1 MDLAN
6 RQVLARALAVV
17 VTVLGG
23 VALAAQSRVNGQLGA
38 HIHDGLFAALISFTV
53 GLLILVV
60 VVAVSAGSRAGLP
73 KVIAAVREHR
83 LRPWQVLGGA
93 AGAFFVTS
101 QGITVAALGVAMF
114 TVAAVCGQVVSG
126 LLVDRAGLGPG
137 GARPITPTR
146 AFGAVLAVTAVTV
159 AVSDKFDSPSRLWLS
174 LIPALGGFGL
184 AWAQAVNGRVRVV
197 AGSVSVA
204 SLVNFGVGTL
214 GLALACVIDALARG
228 LPTALPSDAILYVG
242 GALGVLGVSASVFA
256 VRYVGVLMVSLGMIS
271 GQVAGA
277 VLFDLTGPGIET
289 ATLVGA
295 VVTLAA
301 AGVASIPSGRP
312 LKGSR
317 T

>member
-6 RQVLARALAVV
+6 RPALARSLAVT

-23 VALAAQSRVNGQLGA
+23 VALATQSRVNGQLAA

-53 GLLILVV
+53 GFLILIV
-60 VVAVSAGSRAGLP
+60 VVAVSPGSRAGLP
-73 KVIAAVREHR
+73 KVFSAVRESR
-83 LRPWQVLGGA
+83 LRPWQCLGGA

-101 QGITVAALGVAMF
+101 QGLTVSVLGVAMF

-137 GARPITPTR
+137 GPRPITPTR
-146 AFGAVLAVTAVTV
+146 AIGAVLAVAAVTA
-159 AVSDKFDSPSRLWLS
+159 AVSDEFDSPSRLWLS

-184 AWAQAVNGRVRVV
+184 GWAQAVNGRVRVV

-214 GLALACVIDALARG
+214 GLALACVVDAVVRG
-228 LPTALPSDAILYVG
+228 FPTALPPDAILYVG

-256 VRYVGVLMVSLGMIS
+256 VRFIGVLMVSLGMIS
-271 GQVAGA
+271 GQIAGA
-277 VLFDLTGPGIET
+277 VLFDLTGPGIEP
-289 ATLVGA
+289 ATLVGV
-295 VVTLAA
+295 VVTLLA

-312 LKGSR
+312 LKGRR